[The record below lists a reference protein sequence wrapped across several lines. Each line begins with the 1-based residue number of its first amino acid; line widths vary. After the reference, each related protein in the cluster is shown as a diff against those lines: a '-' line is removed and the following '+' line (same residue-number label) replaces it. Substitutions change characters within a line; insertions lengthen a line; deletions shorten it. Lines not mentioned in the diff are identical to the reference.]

1 MTDVK
6 KIESDKM
13 AEAAY
18 KASLDQLRFMK
29 QQQWI
34 ITNYI
39 VLVLASIFAI
49 GRAFSLNSQ
58 SLLVSEKVLGT
69 GFAVITFV
77 FGLFL
82 LIEIQ
87 RDIGNERIRHGKIVD
102 IYVSEADR
110 ANLDL
115 GTDRCPF
122 SVAFCSSLR

>member
-39 VLVLASIFAI
+39 VLVLASIFA
-49 GRAFSLNSQ
+49 ASL
-58 SLLVSEKVLGT
+58 
-69 GFAVITFV
+69 
-77 FGLFL
+77 
-82 LIEIQ
+82 
-87 RDIGNERIRHGKIVD
+87 
-102 IYVSEADR
+102 
-110 ANLDL
+110 
-115 GTDRCPF
+115 
-122 SVAFCSSLR
+122 